1 MQRVLKS
8 IISPFDVFYS
18 KNGTVALGLHGR
30 EHQRCAAAQIL
41 REKLRSMQLRR
52 SVQTDGVS
60 VRIQPRAKLLEFLD
74 IAEAIFKNRLGKGR
88 LSPCAQLRGEQ
99 HRHRVGWKAGIR
111 S

>member
-52 SVQTDGVS
+52 SVQTDGVPS
-60 VRIQPRAKLLEFLD
+60 EYSRAPSFL
-74 IAEAIFKNRLGKGR
+74 
-88 LSPCAQLRGEQ
+88 SS
-99 HRHRVGWKAGIR
+99 WT
-111 S
+111 

>member
-41 REKLRSMQLRR
+41 REKLRSGVPFR
-52 SVQTDGVS
+52 QTVFPS
-60 VRIQPRAKLLEFLD
+60 EYSRAPSFL
-74 IAEAIFKNRLGKGR
+74 
-88 LSPCAQLRGEQ
+88 S
-99 HRHRVGWKAGIR
+99 

>member
-41 REKLRSMQLRR
+41 REKLR
-52 SVQTDGVS
+52 
-60 VRIQPRAKLLEFLD
+60 RIQLQRTAQMFPSEYSRAPSFL
-74 IAEAIFKNRLGKGR
+74 
-88 LSPCAQLRGEQ
+88 SS
-99 HRHRVGWKAGIR
+99 WT
-111 S
+111 